1 MSSGRSLIDA
11 GFVFIIS
18 CLLAYIL
25 NISVGYMIDV
35 YIDAGVRYGFY
46 HVPSAWDA
54 APNVQRITDMFY
66 FIIYGLP
73 IFGIIQFIYTAVR
86 RQRYEEYTGADY
98 GAYQP

>member
-1 MSSGRSLIDA
+1 MSSGRSLINA

-18 CLLAYIL
+18 CLLAYVL
-25 NISVGYMIDV
+25 NMSIGFMMDAF
-35 YIDAGVRYGFY
+35 IDAGVKYGMY
-46 HVPSAWDA
+46 HVSPEWDS
-54 APNVQRITDMFY
+54 APNVQRIVDMFY

-73 IFGIIQFIYTAVR
+73 IFGIVQFVYTAVR